1 MRGLRFVQM
10 ELDDITVVCY
20 LDILEVLRFKQLR
33 IYLAGNDL
41 ETNLMRYLG
50 AHMQT
55 NSVKDVP
62 FQTSVSIC
70 VGIQIGNGKKNM
82 NGCS

>member
-10 ELDDITVVCY
+10 KLDDITVVCY

-33 IYLAGNDL
+33 IYLARNDL

-55 NSVKDVP
+55 NSVNDVP
-62 FQTSVSIC
+62 LSNFGFNLCGHS
-70 VGIQIGNGKKNM
+70 NRKWK
-82 NGCS
+82 